1 MSPGNSVPLG
11 EGMVAS
17 LGEKIRPA
25 AVAKRLP
32 ESRGN
37 TSGAQKWQ
45 DNISLESSPT
55 GRHFLRLQLTGN

>member
-1 MSPGNSVPLG
+1 
-11 EGMVAS
+11 MVAS